1 MSLGGPGRGTWK
13 PTGDARA
20 DLISQIEIDAGIAAA
35 SPSPFYEV
43 LLRRMAGDVRAGGP
57 TWELLEPYA
66 EEEATEFF
74 PFRALAGV
82 HAEVLSGARP
92 ELAAHYPSAGGDGDA
107 DAAWPLFQAAFAA
120 RDAEVLADLAHPL
133 QTNETSRCGALV
145 GGFCEVAA
153 LTSRPLRILELGASA
168 GLNLHFDRYRYEGG
182 GMAFGPPDSP
192 VRFSEYWEP
201 GTPRLDAAVEVAERR
216 GCDLSPIDPTTAQ
229 GRLLLESCV
238 WPDEAE
244 RFATLRAAITIAA
257 ARPVAVDTA
266 SADDWIADQL
276 QEQARGL
283 ATVVYHSIFWDYP
296 PAEVRDRM
304 ERTIRE
310 AGERA
315 TEDAP
320 LAWLSYEEGTEEP
333 SVVELRLR
341 MWPGGDER
349 LLGTGRHHR
358 HTVHWVSE

>member
-1 MSLGGPGRGTWK
+1 MSAGGPGRAGWT

-20 DLISQIEIDAGIAAA
+20 DLISQIEIDAAIAAA

-43 LLRRMAGDVRAGGP
+43 LLGRMAEDVRAGGP
-57 TWELLEPYA
+57 TWELLERYA

-82 HAEVLSGARP
+82 HAEVLSGDRP
-92 ELAAHYPSAGGDGDA
+92 ELAERYPSAGGDGDA
-107 DAAWPLFQAAFAA
+107 DSAWPLVQAAFAD

-153 LTSRPLRILELGASA
+153 QTGMPLRVLELGASA

-182 GMAFGPPDSP
+182 GVAFGPPDSP
-192 VRFSEYWEP
+192 VRFSDYWEP
-201 GTPRLDAAVEVAERR
+201 GTPRLDAPVEVAERR
-216 GCDLSPIDPTTAQ
+216 GCDLSPIDPSTAE

-257 ARPVAVDTA
+257 ARPVVVEAA
-266 SADDWIADQL
+266 SADDWIAAQL
-276 QEQARGL
+276 EQASPGL
-283 ATVVYHSIFWDYP
+283 ATIVYHSVFWDYP
-296 PAEVRDRM
+296 PAEVRERM

-310 AGERA
+310 AGGRA
-315 TEDAP
+315 TNDAP

-341 MWPGGDER
+341 TWPGGEER

-358 HTVHWVSE
+358 HRVHWLG